1 MAEQWLTYTELG
13 ERIGITPEA
22 ARCRASRLRLRRQ
35 IGNDGKAR
43 VAVDLDEISLNPP
56 KTPADR
62 PVTDRTPGRSPAD
75 DQAVTGSLAEKDTAQ
90 VTEAFR
96 EQVALLKE
104 QLTKADAA
112 AEQRRAEAEREREHV
127 AELTAD
133 LRKLVERMAEAER
146 TAAQAE
152 QARTEMEKAKA
163 ELTVFHAQERER
175 ADRLAGE
182 VADLARQL
190 AKIAEEAGARE
201 RDLQAR
207 LAEVEKGRDNIVAE
221 AERVRTGTEKQVA
234 VVEAVA
240 AAKVEAAEAKLATAR
255 EEHLAE
261 LNAMRDRMQAALER
275 TEQERDRLAG
285 EVGRWVGLPWWRRLF
300 A

>member
-1 MAEQWLTYTELG
+1 MAEQWLTYAELG

-56 KTPADR
+56 KTSADR
-62 PVTDRTPGRSPAD
+62 PVTDRAPDRSPAD
-75 DQAVTGSLAEKDTAQ
+75 DQAVTSSLAEKDTAQ

-104 QLTKADAA
+104 QLTRADAA
-112 AEQRRAEAEREREHV
+112 AEQRRIEAEREREHM

-133 LRKLVERMAEAER
+133 LRKLAERMAEAER

-163 ELTVFHAQERER
+163 ELAAFHAQERER

-190 AKIAEEAGARE
+190 AKVAEEAGARE
-201 RDLQAR
+201 RDFQMR
-207 LAEVEKGRDNIVAE
+207 LTEHMAE
-221 AERVRTGTEKQVA
+221 AERAGAEAERNRAEAEKQA
-234 VVEAVA
+234 GIAEAT
-240 AAKVEAAEAKLATAR
+240 AAKVEAAEVKLAAAQ
-255 EEHLAE
+255 EQHLVE
-261 LNAMRDRMQAALER
+261 FNAMRDQMQAALKR
-275 TEQERDRLAG
+275 AEQERDRLAG
-285 EVGRWVGLPWWRRLF
+285 EVSRWVGLPWWRRLF